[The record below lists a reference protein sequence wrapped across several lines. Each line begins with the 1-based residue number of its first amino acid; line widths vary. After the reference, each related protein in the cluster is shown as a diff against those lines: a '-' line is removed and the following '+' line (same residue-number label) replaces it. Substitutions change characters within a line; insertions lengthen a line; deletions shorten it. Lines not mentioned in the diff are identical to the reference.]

1 MTYRELLALYK
12 KGELAEPEAA
22 KVRSDI
28 ERQEAIAEYLCDA
41 EEIFD
46 IELPE
51 DFSQSESEDFAK
63 TINRS
68 IKRAF
73 RKLGIIVLVLALIM
87 VLFVQFALPNI
98 VSSFYY
104 NPGKIVG
111 TKEYRITNQ
120 MELDMAVYT
129 SLMLPGYYRDMVS
142 VTDRGYGNYDIN
154 IAQSVSFNNRF
165 SDVSG
170 KIEKGQLTLYNNNV
184 LRRPPSN
191 IFTWYDIRSEQRDSF
206 ITDQPLSD
214 FLNRS
219 EYGDNA
225 MNPASKYVVFVT
237 LNQQMDYEDFIAW
250 SKKEEIP
257 GLFWCTPCTSESGY
271 PQNLGFYYDFM
282 YGVDMPWDKETY
294 PDLFLDIGTDK
305 DIDKE
310 RTMLSHFTSQLRYLA
325 AQEDFCEMISLTPGE
340 LNDAADYVEENGLRI
355 YGFATLVNKEQAERI
370 EKSENVFR
378 ISAQELI

>member
-120 MELDMAVYT
+120 MELNMAVYT

-170 KIEKGQLTLYNNNV
+170 KIEKGQ
-184 LRRPPSN
+184 
-191 IFTWYDIRSEQRDSF
+191 
-206 ITDQPLSD
+206 
-214 FLNRS
+214 S

-250 SKKEEIP
+250 SEKEGIP

-310 RTMLSHFTSQLRYLA
+310 HTMLSHFTSQLRYLA

-340 LNDAADYVEENGLRI
+340 LSDAADYVEENGLRI